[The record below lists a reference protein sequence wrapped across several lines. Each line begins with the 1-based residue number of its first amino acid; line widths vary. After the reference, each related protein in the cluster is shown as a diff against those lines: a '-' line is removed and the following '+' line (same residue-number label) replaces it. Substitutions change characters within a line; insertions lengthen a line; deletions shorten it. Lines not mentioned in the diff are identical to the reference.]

1 MKKLTAEGKTL
12 YDIASNYNTTV
23 QDASGINFRSYSVPG
38 AGIEPGLISAA
49 STSGT
54 GVLSKP
60 VEGNNGVYLFV
71 VNTASPSV
79 AEEMAMVRERLN
91 SNYQIRASYEAYQ
104 AIRDKKE
111 VEDLRYKFY

>member
-1 MKKLTAEGKTL
+1 
-12 YDIASNYNTTV
+12 
-23 QDASGINFRSYSVPG
+23 VPG
-38 AGIEPGLISAA
+38 AGIEPALISAA
-49 STSGT
+49 SASEA

-71 VNTASPSV
+71 VNSADPV
-79 AEEMAMVRERLN
+79 AAEDMAMVRERLN

-111 VEDLRYKFY
+111 VEDMRYKFY